1 MNAIIFSAVAGIIMM
16 FGGIITKNKS
26 YLVNIARII
35 LAVLIIVNIL
45 DTYGVASIVIDSK
58 SLLSFNKFG
67 LFFNTICYSATFIY
81 FLLSGD
87 AVAKAGNYV
96 AEYFALIFFS
106 LCGIAVLT
114 AYNDLLMLFIGIEI
128 MSIPLYILTSA
139 DKKNLKSNEA
149 SLKYFLMGC
158 FSTGILLMGI
168 TLVYGA
174 VGNFHLPPLSSA
186 VTGNP
191 TANTNANSIIEPLG
205 LILIFVALA
214 FKVSA
219 APFHFWTPDVYD
231 GAPSVFTSFMATIIK
246 AAGFF
251 AFIKLFE
258 WRSATL
264 GISWR
269 IIVSV
274 IILATLLVGNIT
286 AVFQQS
292 VKRMLA
298 YSSIAQ
304 AGFMLFALYKVNDLS
319 KEALLLYT
327 TAYSLATIGIF
338 AILIKIKDYTFEGYN
353 GLAKKYP
360 LLAAVNT
367 ICLLSLAGIPLTA
380 GFFGKYFMLAAA
392 FKAGTSILFLVII
405 AVLFAAVSVYYYFRV
420 IQAMYFKEGDA
431 EVAEVGI
438 GFKTGLITVAVL
450 IIAIG
455 IMPSIILNWFY
466 F

>member
-16 FGGIITKNKS
+16 FSGIITKNKS
-26 YLVNIARII
+26 YLVNIARVI
-35 LAVLIIVNIL
+35 LAGLIIVNIL

-128 MSIPLYILTSA
+128 MSIPLYILTGA

-174 VGNFHLPPLSSA
+174 VGNFHLPPLSGA

-269 IIVSV
+269 IIVSI

-420 IQAMYFKEGDA
+420 IQAMYLKEGDA
-431 EVAEVGI
+431 EVAEFGN
-438 GFKTGLITVAVL
+438 GFKMGLILVAAL